1 MSLGKFT
8 KYRLKVGETFV
19 EVADV
24 IAMTPVM
31 PTRET
36 EDVTPFGGDED
47 NDWREHEGGLRE
59 PGEQELTIRY
69 LDAANPGLDALISA
83 FNTNTKV
90 EQQLC
95 YPLTAKPGHQYKAVV
110 VSVSTEI
117 PIEKKLQRKIKL
129 KLSGKIEDITWV

>member
-24 IAMTPVM
+24 IAMTPLA

-36 EDVTPFGGDED
+36 EDVTTYGGEVGED
-47 NDWREHEGGLRE
+47 YREHEGGLVE

-69 LDAANPGLDALISA
+69 LDAANPGLAALIAA
-83 FNTNTKV
+83 FNSNTKV

-95 YPLTAKPGHQYKAVV
+95 YPLTAKPGHQYKAIV
-110 VSVSTEI
+110 VSISTEI
-117 PIEKKLQRKIKL
+117 AIEKKLQRKIKL
-129 KLSGKIEDITWV
+129 KLSGKIEDFTWV